1 MEERVT
7 VDQLKPP
14 DRKDGYP
21 TQTPRWL
28 RRVLEFI
35 PGSMI
40 WFFVLSPLIF
50 ALLGWE
56 KVFVFYISYLI
67 IYWVYR
73 GIKFVVGVALG
84 VKRMNRDMLRD
95 FISECK
101 EENEKRFNELEYIYL
116 CPVYKEGLEVLDPSF
131 DAWAKSDIGADR
143 IHVIVA
149 MEEKTAKDIQIPQF
163 NTLKKKYGDKF
174 ASMEYYVHPSG
185 IQGEAAGV
193 KGANIN
199 WAMRNYVK
207 KIEKEGKDIH
217 NYMLITC
224 DCDLRP
230 HPKYLSAITYKYLTA
245 DLPDQKYYTS
255 AVYTLN
261 NNIWRV
267 PVLIRVQSTML
278 TLVTIHNWTT
288 EKYETIPFSNS
299 VFSSKASFS
308 SYVVNLKTLKEVH
321 YWDPQLGIDD
331 TTFFWNAVVRYKGEF
346 KGEEV
351 YLPSDSD
358 AVENENMVKSYK
370 SFYKQQHRWGWG
382 IIIFPT
388 TLAALIYS
396 KEIPWN
402 WKSHMIFAMVKN
414 YILFF
419 TVVYLMTVGLDL
431 LGVFSKDYAFSSA
444 SYNLPE
450 AMSFLLGLLIICNL
464 FLIYYRRKLIPV
476 PSNWPW
482 WRHILDFG
490 EIALIA
496 VQMLTFGFVP
506 YLQAHTEMMLGK
518 GFKKNFYVTDKVEIK
533 KKSINGR

>member
-1 MEERVT
+1 MSTELT

-21 TQTPRWL
+21 AQTPRWL
-28 RRVLEFI
+28 RRVLEFL

-50 ALLGWE
+50 ALFGWE
-56 KVFVFYISYLI
+56 QVFVFYISYLI

-73 GIKFVVGVALG
+73 GVKFVVGVAVG
-84 VKRMNRDMLRD
+84 VKRMERDLRTD
-95 FISECK
+95 FISKCI
-101 EENEKRFNELEYIYL
+101 EENKERFDELEYIYL
-116 CPVYKEGLEVLDPSF
+116 CPVYKEGMDVLEPSF
-131 DAWAKSDIGADR
+131 EAWSKSDVGAKK

-149 MEEKTAKDIQIPQF
+149 MEEKTANDIQIPNF
-163 NTLKKKYGDKF
+163 EILKKKYGNKF
-174 ASMEYYVHPSG
+174 ASFEYYVHPAG
-185 IQGEAAGV
+185 ISGEAAGV

-199 WAMRNYVK
+199 WATRKFVNK
-207 KIEKEGKDIH
+207 LENAGKNIH
-217 NYMLITC
+217 NYLLITC

-230 HPKYLSAITYKYLTA
+230 NPKYLSAITYKYLTVEN
-245 DLPDQKYYTS
+245 PDQKYYTS

-278 TLVTIHNWTT
+278 TLVTLHNWTT

-308 SYVVNLKTLKEVH
+308 SYVVNLKTLKDVY

-331 TTFFWNAVVRYKGEF
+331 TTFFWNAVVRFRGNF
-346 KGEEV
+346 RGEEV

-358 AVENENMVKSYK
+358 AVENETMVKSYK

-396 KEIPWN
+396 KDIPVN
-402 WKSHMIFAMVKN
+402 WKLHMAFSIVKN

-431 LGVFSKDYAFSSA
+431 LGVFSNNYAYSSA
-444 SYNLPE
+444 AYNLPE
-450 AMSFLLGLLIICNL
+450 AMSFLLGLLIVCNI

-476 PSNWPW
+476 PKNWPW
-482 WRHILDFG
+482 WRHILDFS

-496 VQMLTFGFVP
+496 VQMLTFGFIP
-506 YLQAHTEMMLGK
+506 YLQAHTEMMLGR
-518 GFKKNFYVTDKVEIK
+518 GFKKNFYATEKIQMK
-533 KKSINGR
+533 KNKK

>member
-1 MEERVT
+1 MGERLT

-21 TQTPRWL
+21 LNTPKWL
-28 RRVLEFI
+28 RRILEFI
-35 PGSMI
+35 PGSMV

-73 GIKFVVGVALG
+73 GIKFVVGVAVG
-84 VKRMNRDMLRD
+84 VKRMNRDLKRD
-95 FISECK
+95 FIAECK
-101 EENEKRFNELEYIYL
+101 DADETRFNELEYIYL
-116 CPVYKEGLEVLDPSF
+116 CPVYKEGLDVLEPSF
-131 DAWAKSDIGADR
+131 EAWSKSDVGANR
-143 IHVIVA
+143 IHVVVA
-149 MEEKTAKDIQIPQF
+149 MEEKTAKDIQILSF
-163 NTLKKKYGDKF
+163 NTLKKKYGKKF
-174 ASMEYYVHPSG
+174 ASMQYYVHPSG
-185 IQGEAAGV
+185 IEGETAGV

-199 WAMRNYVK
+199 WATRKYVEK
-207 KIEKEGKDIH
+207 LEKEGKNIH

-230 HPKYLSAITYKYLTA
+230 HPKYLSAVTYKYLTV

-278 TLVTIHNWTT
+278 TLVTLHNWTT
-288 EKYETIPFSNS
+288 EKYETVPFTNS
-299 VFSSKASFS
+299 LFSSKASFS
-308 SYVVNLKTLKEVH
+308 SYVVNLKTLKELY
-321 YWDPQLGIDD
+321 YWDPELGIDD
-331 TTFFWNAVVRYKGEF
+331 TTFFWNAVVRYKGQF
-346 KGEEV
+346 RGEEV

-358 AVENENMVKSYK
+358 AVENETMIKSYK

-388 TLAALIYS
+388 TLANLIYS
-396 KEIPWN
+396 KDIPAN
-402 WKSHMIFAMVKN
+402 WKLKMIFSMVKN

-444 SYNLPE
+444 AYNLPE
-450 AMSFLLGLLIICNL
+450 AMSFLLGLLVVCNV
-464 FLIYYRRKLIPV
+464 FLIYYRRKLIPI
-476 PSNWPW
+476 PKGWPW

-496 VQMLTFGFVP
+496 VQMLTFGFIP

-518 GFKKNFYVTDKVEIK
+518 GFKKNFYATEKVQIKDKD
-533 KKSINGR
+533 KS